1 MIRRRIETYCE
12 IPHVPIYAVFRDI
25 GQKRS
30 PEKNSFFKKCPH
42 FQFSRMIYH
51 MNRTDI
57 LRALM
62 PERTKQIALAWSI
75 LRQSHLSEDAYQDML
90 ARVFENDSNFEGPQ
104 HVRDWSWKVLR
115 NRCYE
120 VIRQQKYKVALLDES
135 ILELVDAELEQRDSA
150 DMPARVDALHNCI
163 EELSEKSRQIIR
175 LRYFDGLAGTRV
187 AEKLGRKPET
197 VYKSLQRIY
206 VTLSQCIERK
216 IVAQDMGRSTS

>member
-1 MIRRRIETYCE
+1 M
-12 IPHVPIYAVFRDI
+12 D
-25 GQKRS
+25 
-30 PEKNSFFKKCPH
+30 
-42 FQFSRMIYH
+42 
-51 MNRTDI
+51 RTDI

-90 ARVFENDSNFEGPQ
+90 ARVFENDSIFEGPQ

-120 VIRQQKYKVALLDES
+120 FIRQQKYKAALLDES
-135 ILELVDAELEQRDSA
+135 ILELVDAELEQRDTA

-206 VTLSQCIERK
+206 VTLAQCIERK
-216 IVAQDMGRSTS
+216 MTAVDMGDTIS

>member
-1 MIRRRIETYCE
+1 
-12 IPHVPIYAVFRDI
+12 
-25 GQKRS
+25 
-30 PEKNSFFKKCPH
+30 
-42 FQFSRMIYH
+42 MIYH
-51 MNRTDI
+51 MDRTDI

-90 ARVFENDSNFEGPQ
+90 TRVFENESTFEGPQ

-120 VIRQQKYKVALLDES
+120 FIRQQKYKAALLDES
-135 ILELVDAELEQRDSA
+135 ILELVDAELEQRDAA

-206 VTLSQCIERK
+206 VTLAQCIERK
-216 IVAQDMGRSTS
+216 IVAQDMGGSTS